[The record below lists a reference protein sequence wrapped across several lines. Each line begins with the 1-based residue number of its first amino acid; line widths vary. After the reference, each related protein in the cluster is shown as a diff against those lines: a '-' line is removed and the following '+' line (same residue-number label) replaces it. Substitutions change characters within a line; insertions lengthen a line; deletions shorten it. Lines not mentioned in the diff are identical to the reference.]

1 MILALFPRVIMQV
14 GAPNTASPMFP
25 LMYPMLVPGMYSQQ
39 GVDDQAQDPGIYAIQ
54 DNQFMGSMG
63 GYAAKTF
70 IPLTYTIPT

>member
-1 MILALFPRVIMQV
+1 
-14 GAPNTASPMFP
+14 MFP

-39 GVDDQAQDPGIYAIQ
+39 GVDDQAQGPGIYAIQ
-54 DNQFMGSMG
+54 ENQFMGAVG